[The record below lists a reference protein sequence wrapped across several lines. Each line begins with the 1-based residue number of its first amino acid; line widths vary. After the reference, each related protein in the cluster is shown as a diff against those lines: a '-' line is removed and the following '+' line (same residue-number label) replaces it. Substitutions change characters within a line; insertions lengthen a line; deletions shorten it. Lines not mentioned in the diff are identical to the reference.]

1 MDLKEYYRE
10 VAKIETSIKTPFAVI
25 VSLPTANGGREGLV
39 SEVARTVAARMV
51 ADKQARLADAKE
63 IKAYQRDRES
73 ELKRRDD
80 AVARERIRTA
90 LAVEDELTLLKEA
103 LQLQPKGR

>member
-1 MDLKEYYRE
+1 MDLKQYYRE
-10 VAKIETSIKTPFAVI
+10 VAQIEASIKTPFAVV
-25 VSLPTANGGREGLV
+25 VSLKTSNGGREGLV

-63 IKAYQRDRES
+63 TKAFQRERDL

-80 AVARERIRTA
+80 AVSRERIRAA

-103 LQLQPKGR
+103 LQLQPKGK

>member
-1 MDLKEYYRE
+1 MDLKEYYKE
-10 VAKIETSIKTPFAVI
+10 VAKIEASIKTPFAVV
-25 VSLPTANGGREGLV
+25 VSLSTPNGGREGLV
-39 SEVARTVAARMV
+39 SEVARSVAARMV

-63 IKAYQRDRES
+63 IKAYQRDREQ

-80 AVARERIRTA
+80 AVSRERIRAA

>member
-10 VAKIETSIKTPFAVI
+10 VAKIEASIKTPFAVV
-25 VSLPTANGGREGLV
+25 VSLATGNGGREGVV

-51 ADKQARLADAKE
+51 ADKQVRLADAKE
-63 IKAYQRDRES
+63 TKAFQREREN
-73 ELKRRDD
+73 EMKRRDD